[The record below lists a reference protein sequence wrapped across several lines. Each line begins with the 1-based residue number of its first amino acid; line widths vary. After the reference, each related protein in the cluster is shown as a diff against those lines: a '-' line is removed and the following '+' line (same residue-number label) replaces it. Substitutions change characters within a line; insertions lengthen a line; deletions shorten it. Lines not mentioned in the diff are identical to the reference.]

1 MDLRDTA
8 IRTAWTALQAFLGV
22 ILPTATGVLD
32 VSDPAVKAAVVS
44 AVAAAIVVV
53 KQYVAAQLAT
63 KPAE

>member
-1 MDLRDTA
+1 MDIRDTA

-32 VSDPAVKAAVVS
+32 VSEPALKAGVVS

-53 KQYVAAQLAT
+53 KQFVAAQLAGA
-63 KPAE
+63 PEA